1 MRERM
6 FLKQPASMFPFSG
19 IVGRHSLDLDHNL
32 PYLPG
37 ISAQTREDN
46 LAPAGRR
53 EHNVI
58 THQPGWSRRRVAPEA
73 VLFRA
78 PHGNIYLVNQ
88 TGSHDLGRGDYA
100 YQLWHAAAPQ
110 TKVA

>member
-37 ISAQTREDN
+37 IPAQTREDN

-73 VLFRA
+73 VLFLISARQHLSCE
-78 PHGNIYLVNQ
+78 PDGF
-88 TGSHDLGRGDYA
+88 SRPRS
-100 YQLWHAAAPQ
+100 W
-110 TKVA
+110 